1 MATTAAELLTA
12 IDTAILR
19 ILTDGQEVVTIGGR
33 RYTEAN
39 LDELRQLRAEV
50 APLAASQTR
59 PSILDRAKFGVVR
72 R

>member
-1 MATTAAELLTA
+1 MASTPAELLTA

-39 LDELRQLRAEV
+39 LDELRQLRAEI
-50 APLAASQTR
+50 APMAARQTR